1 MRRVAQA
8 TDEPPPPPPPPPPA
22 PGTSVT
28 APPPPDQPNV
38 PETPNLSDEELAK
51 LAEKQAEEGS
61 SEKTGGE
68 VITVTGSLVERKE
81 LTTPAPISVVDRAKL
96 EAAGITNVGEIL
108 QKLPSQGNAIN
119 AQVNN
124 GGDGSTRI
132 DLRSLGSNR
141 TLVLIN
147 GRRVV
152 PGGLGADDSVDIA
165 AIPLAMIERVEVLKD
180 GASAIYGSDAISG
193 VVNVITRT
201 DFDGTEATAYSGTS
215 QHGDGTDY
223 DLSLVTGHSSK
234 KGNVTF
240 ALGYQRQGQVMS
252 GDRAWAH
259 DVREYDYTT
268 GTTVL
273 SGSSAVP
280 GGRINTQNGGT
291 PVTIPGCTARYCT
304 ADGNGGFRDFISP
317 TEDAFG
323 DNYNFQPI
331 NYLYTPS
338 SRVNVFSTGHYDLL
352 KHLQSFFEVSY
363 NKRMS
368 EQQLAEEPIFTG
380 LYGTPIAADNLYN
393 PFGVDI
399 VDYNRR
405 LTEFGPRTFK
415 QNVDTVRTVVGV
427 TGDFDE
433 DSPLSA
439 WKWEFSFNYGRTNAT
454 QQTHGSLILS
464 HLANALG
471 PSFDDPSNGPTCGTP
486 TAPIAGCVPLNLFVP
501 GQVTPEMIN
510 YLTFTGVS
518 TGSNEQRTTLAQAHG
533 KLVDLPNHGDIS
545 AAFGGDY
552 RHEAGAFT
560 PDPLTSTG
568 DTTGNAQAPTSGSY
582 NAVEAFGE
590 LSIVPIAEQEIA
602 KWLEI
607 SLAARGYTYDTFGS
621 GVTYKAGGLFRT
633 VGGIAVR
640 GTYST
645 AFRAPSVGELFQ
657 GRSDSFPS
665 VEDPCDTEP
674 PSADMPITLSPEV
687 AAECAR
693 EGVPADASFGTS
705 QQRSSV
711 GGNPDLDPET
721 AKVITG
727 GIVYEPLKGL
737 GLTLDYWQIAI
748 DNSIVALNP
757 AVILSN
763 CYQHGLRS
771 YCDQIQRD
779 PVTHAISYILDPIN
793 NVGGLSTSGLDF
805 SIAYAY
811 KNAAGSFRHALEGT
825 YLFKYDVDTG
835 EVSDD
840 GKTQILH
847 GKGYYDLG
855 VLPDIKFNIFTTWSH
870 PSGFGAGFNTRFIN
884 SFYECDGDNCNDAM
898 NGRRT
903 VPKYFTGDVFAD
915 YTVKNTVGTTRVALG
930 VNNVANLDP
939 PTIYSETP
947 NSDAGAYD
955 FMGRYFYVR
964 LSQLF

>member
-1 MRRVAQA
+1 M
-8 TDEPPPPPPPPPPA
+8 
-22 PGTSVT
+22 
-28 APPPPDQPNV
+28 PNV
-38 PETPNLSDEELAK
+38 PATPNLTDEELAK
-51 LAEKQAEEGS
+51 MSEQEATTEG
-61 SEKTGGE
+61 EE

-81 LTTPAPISVVDRAKL
+81 LTTAAPISVVDRQKL
-96 EAAGITNVGEIL
+96 EAAGISNVGEIL

-152 PGGLGADDSVDIA
+152 PGGLGADSSVDIA

-180 GASAIYGSDAISG
+180 GASAVYGSDAMSG

-201 DFDGTEATAYSGTS
+201 DFNGTEASAYSGTS

-240 ALGYQRQGQVMS
+240 ALGYQGQGQVMS
-252 GDRAWAH
+252 GDRSWARE
-259 DVREYDYTT
+259 VREYDYAT

-273 SGSSAVP
+273 SGSSATA
-280 GGRINTQNGGT
+280 GGRINTQNGGN
-291 PVTIPGCTARYCT
+291 PVMIPGCTARYCT
-304 ADGNGGFRDFISP
+304 ADGQGGFRDFVSP
-317 TEDAFG
+317 TETELG

-338 SRVNVFSTGHYDLL
+338 SRINVFTTGHYDLAE
-352 KHLQSFFEVSY
+352 HLQSFFEVSY
-363 NKRMS
+363 NKRFS
-368 EQQLAEEPIFTG
+368 EQQLAEEPLFTG
-380 LYGTPIAADNLYN
+380 LYGTPISANSIYN

-415 QNVDTVRTVVGV
+415 QNVDTVRAVVGLG
-427 TGDFDE
+427 GDFDE
-433 DSPLSA
+433 KSALSG
-439 WKWEFSFNYGRTNAT
+439 WKWELSFNYGRTNAT
-454 QQTHGSLILS
+454 QENRGSLILS

-471 PSFDDPSNGPTCGTP
+471 PSFNDPSNGPTCGTP
-486 TAPIAGCVPLNLFVP
+486 TAPIAGCVPLSLLTP

-518 TGSNEQRTTLAQAHG
+518 QGTNEQRTTLAQAHG
-533 KLVDLPNHGDIS
+533 KVVDLPNHGDIS
-545 AAFGGDY
+545 VAFGGDY
-552 RHEAGAFT
+552 RHEAGSFT

-590 LSIVPIAEQEIA
+590 LSIVPIAETSIA
-602 KWLEI
+602 KWLEL
-607 SLAARGYTYDTFGS
+607 SFAARGYVYDTFGS
-621 GVTYKAGGLFRT
+621 GATYKAGGLFRT
-633 VGGIAVR
+633 VGGVAVR

-665 VEDPCDTEP
+665 VEDPCDTTP
-674 PSADMPITLSPEV
+674 PSSDMPITLSPQV
-687 AAECAR
+687 AQQCAR

-705 QQRSSV
+705 QQRASV
-711 GGNPDLDPET
+711 GGNPDLEPET
-721 AKVITG
+721 AKVITS
-727 GIVYEPLKGL
+727 GIVFEPMKGL
-737 GLTLDYWQIAI
+737 GLTLDYWRIAI
-748 DNSIVALNP
+748 DNSIVALEP

-763 CYQHGLRS
+763 CYQHGLQS

-779 PVTHAISYILDPIN
+779 PVTHAISYIQDPIN

-805 SIAYAY
+805 SLAYSY
-811 KNAAGSFRHALEGT
+811 KNAAGQFRHALEGT
-825 YLFKYDVDTG
+825 YTFAYDVDTG
-835 EVSDD
+835 ELADD
-840 GKTQILH
+840 GKTQVLH

-855 VLPDIKFNIFTTWSH
+855 VLPNIKFNVFTTWQH
-870 PSGFGAGFNTRFIN
+870 PSGFGAGFNARFIN
-884 SFYECDGDNCNDAM
+884 SFFECDTDNCNDPA
-898 NGRRT
+898 NARRT
-903 VPKYFTGDVFAD
+903 VPKYLTADVFTD
-915 YTVKNTVGTTRVALG
+915 YAMKTAAGTTRVGLG
-930 VNNVANLDP
+930 VNNIANKNP
-939 PTIYSETP
+939 PIIYVNSP
-947 NSDAGAYD
+947 NSDASAYD
-955 FMGRYFYVR
+955 FMGRYFYLR